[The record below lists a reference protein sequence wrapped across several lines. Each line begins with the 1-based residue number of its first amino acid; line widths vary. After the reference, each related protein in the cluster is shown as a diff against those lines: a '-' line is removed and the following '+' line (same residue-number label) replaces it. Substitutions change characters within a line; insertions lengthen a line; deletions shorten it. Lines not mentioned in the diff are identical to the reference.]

1 MFVKMFLHVLYV
13 YRNRVAILEQGSEY
27 LYEDIYMRSWDLA
40 KGLLGTWG
48 DSVHNSC
55 DWCWLFLAE
64 KFARPSFPFRR

>member
-1 MFVKMFLHVLYV
+1 MFLHVLYV

-48 DSVHNSC
+48 DSGHNSC
-55 DWCWLFLAE
+55 DWCSGFLGRIVCKAL
-64 KFARPSFPFRR
+64 SSL